1 MLPGIDTNVLSMPKL
16 HFLQRCICQLHW
28 IWTWKSE
35 VIVDSAFVFWY
46 GHFIHLHTVI
56 DVLPSWFKDSHKFL
70 KYSCQNDSWIFWY
83 CLALCWVCVYW
94 FVLFYFIFFSYFLA
108 ILLQHTSCDRL
119 SDRSAELCYPRA
131 SGLSLADV
139 AEDVHLLGWFSVS
152 VGLCALL
159 LLSVSL

>member
-70 KYSCQNDSWIFWY
+70 KYSCQSDSWIFWY
-83 CLALCWVCVYW
+83 CLALRWVCVYW
-94 FVLFYFIFFSYFLA
+94 FVLFYFIFFFPIFWLFYFSTLA
-108 ILLQHTSCDRL
+108 VIDCLIEVQSFAIPEP
-119 SDRSAELCYPRA
+119 RSFSRRCGWRRPP
-131 SGLSLADV
+131 
-139 AEDVHLLGWFSVS
+139 LGWFSVS